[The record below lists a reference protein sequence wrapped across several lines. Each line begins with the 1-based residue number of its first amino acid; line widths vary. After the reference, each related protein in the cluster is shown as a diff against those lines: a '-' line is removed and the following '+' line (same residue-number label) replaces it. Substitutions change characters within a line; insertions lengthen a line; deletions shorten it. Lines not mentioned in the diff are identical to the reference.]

1 MQLTLKGVD
10 VNAVAYAQKGWWVM
24 PLKKQSKEP
33 CKFLRHGYLD
43 ASGDLKTVKKWFK
56 DPDLNIG
63 LAIKQSSLVVLDFD
77 KRNAV
82 SKQEWQNY
90 YEWCVKLNTHT
101 VQTDD
106 GYHFYFKADPA
117 LQFKGKLINGI
128 DIKHKGYV
136 VLPPSIHP
144 NGTQYTV
151 INDVEPVQLPDG
163 LMKAITWP

>member
-101 VQTDD
+101 VKTDD

>member
-1 MQLTLKGVD
+1 L
-10 VNAVAYAQKGWWVM
+10 NAAAYAQKGWWVL
-24 PLKKQSKEP
+24 PLKPQSKEP

-43 ASGDLKTVKKWFK
+43 ASGDLATVTRWFK

-63 LAIKQSSLVVLDFD
+63 LAIVQSNLVVLDFD

-90 YEWCVKLNTHT
+90 FQWCMKLNTHT
-101 VQTDD
+101 VKTDD
-106 GYHFYFKADPA
+106 GYHFYFRADKDLA
-117 LQFKGKLINGI
+117 FKGKLIPGI

-144 NGTQYTV
+144 NGSVYEV
-151 INDVEPVQLPDG
+151 INDVDPIDLPDG
-163 LMKAITWP
+163 LRKALTW